1 MSRSRGGMALTFVSP
16 IQMLPPVGFS
26 SPATNRSAVVFPHPE
41 GPTRI
46 RNSPSPTSRE
56 RSSSATTSSEN
67 RFVTCSR
74 TTSATALS
82 LQARRRDAAD
92 EVALGDEEQQK
103 HRQQAHHVGGHQKV

>member
-1 MSRSRGGMALTFVSP
+1 MSRSFGGMSLITSSP
-16 IQMLPPVGFS
+16 TEIVPSLIFS
-26 SPATNRSAVVFPHPE
+26 RPATNRSAVVFPHPE

-103 HRQQAHHVGGHQKV
+103 H